1 MRRGKR
7 LTEKGRIKNW
17 DPPSPSRL
25 RAWSGWVYISIGH
38 SPAAAFSISQ
48 MKDRVQGKGVNYMFT
63 TKGYAAHSAHEPL
76 KPFSFERRE
85 PTPTDVQIEILFC
98 GVCHSDLHIA
108 RNIVRRSMPRKRR
121 LPHAAEGN
129 YRKGLNRSRTS
140 ND

>member
-38 SPAAAFSISQ
+38 SPATAFSISQ
-48 MKDRVQGKGVNYMFT
+48 TKDRVQGKGVNYMFT
-63 TKGYAAHSAHEPL
+63 TKGSAAHSPHEPL

-85 PTPTDVQIEILFC
+85 PDA
-98 GVCHSDLHIA
+98 D
-108 RNIVRRSMPRKRR
+108 
-121 LPHAAEGN
+121 
-129 YRKGLNRSRTS
+129 
-140 ND
+140 